1 MQKKVI
7 VERQDKISIETPY
20 GTIESDSGNHLI
32 DVATVLVIISFCVFL
47 KFKGALLLKKMFSK

>member
-7 VERQDKISIETPY
+7 VERQDRILIDTPY

-32 DVATVLVIISFCVFL
+32 DIATVVFIILVCALL
-47 KFKGALLLKKMFSK
+47 KFKGALLLKSMIKK